1 MAEINSTAQV
11 TSALTGVS
19 DVLTPVFTLWYL
31 QKNITSDIA
40 PYVTRVTWSDNI
52 KNESDTIEVELDDTD
67 GRWLDKWYPG
77 KGDTL
82 TLKMGYQGEKLL
94 SCGTFSIDEIEV
106 SSPASVVSI

>member
-1 MAEINSTAQV
+1 M
-11 TSALTGVS
+11 
-19 DVLTPVFTLWYL
+19 
-31 QKNITSDIA
+31 
-40 PYVTRVTWSDNI
+40 
-52 KNESDTIEVELDDTD
+52 ELDDTD

-106 SSPASVVSI
+106 SSPASVVSIRGVATSVNSAPGLKPVVVLRTPRWQLLRGGLPESTG